1 MANHGPTLP
10 AERRL
15 YDRAGHQ
22 LDPRKLQSIRESLPE
37 VSKGQCR
44 SCKKWYD
51 DLGDGLCC
59 DCWDSTLNTQDAARM
74 RKVRGTDRGA

>member
-1 MANHGPTLP
+1 MPNYGPTLP

-22 LDPRKLQSIRESLPE
+22 LDPPKLQAIKESLPHISE
-37 VSKGQCR
+37 GRCR
-44 SCKKWYD
+44 SCQEWHA

-59 DCWDSTLNTQDAARM
+59 ACWDGTLNAQDAAR
-74 RKVRGTDRGA
+74 RGTQRGV

>member
-1 MANHGPTLP
+1 MPNYGPTLP

-22 LDPRKLQSIRESLPE
+22 LDPRKLQAIKESLPHISE
-37 VSKGQCR
+37 GRCR
-44 SCKKWYD
+44 SCQEWHA

-59 DCWDSTLNTQDAARM
+59 ACWDGTLNAQDAAR
-74 RKVRGTDRGA
+74 RGTQRGG